1 MMSFSGMERFT
12 VSAQREGPQVVVVVV
27 VVDNCYVLTVPHTRF
42 SNIKGAVAP
51 ILKGS
56 VQWLKDFYLSG

>member
-1 MMSFSGMERFT
+1 MTLFSGMERST
-12 VSAQREGPQVVVVVV
+12 ISAQRREGPQVVV

-42 SNIKGAVAP
+42 SNVKGAVAP